1 MYPKEMINIVKNFYK
16 SNKYSIREV
25 SEIFKISKSTIHRWI
40 NIDNKNK
47 KCKNASDYEIIKE
60 TIENIVKENP
70 FIRIKDIQNKIKNII
85 CKDISVSGIY
95 LYLTKLNI
103 TYKLA
108 SQKLYSNMNNLK
120 QKVKEFKK
128 IIKNIKLKNIVCLDE
143 SYIMT
148 NMCHKYGW
156 SKKGERI
163 TKYIKANPK
172 KFSIM
177 MAIDNKKIISS
188 KIYNVNINKEIFYE
202 YLKNELL
209 PKIKNKYIIM
219 DNVSFH
225 KSKEI
230 KELILKSKNKIIYI
244 PPYSPEYNPIEG
256 VFHILKNKIRQ
267 KDEIINEKNIK
278 CIIGE
283 INNKYQKMYKKSF
296 R

>member
-47 KCKNASDYEIIKE
+47 KCKNVSDYEIIKE

-85 CKDISVSGIY
+85 CKYISVSGIY
-95 LYLTKLNI
+95 LYLKKLNI

-148 NMCHKYGW
+148 NMCNTYGW

-163 TKYIKANPK
+163 TKYIKSNPK

-267 KDEIINEKNIK
+267 KDEIINEKNIT
-278 CIIGE
+278 CTIGE

>member
-47 KCKNASDYEIIKE
+47 KCKNVSDYEIIKE

-85 CKDISVSGIY
+85 CKYISVSGIY
-95 LYLTKLNI
+95 LYLKKLNI

-148 NMCHKYGW
+148 NMCNTYGW

-163 TKYIKANPK
+163 TKYIKSNPK

-278 CIIGE
+278 CTIGE